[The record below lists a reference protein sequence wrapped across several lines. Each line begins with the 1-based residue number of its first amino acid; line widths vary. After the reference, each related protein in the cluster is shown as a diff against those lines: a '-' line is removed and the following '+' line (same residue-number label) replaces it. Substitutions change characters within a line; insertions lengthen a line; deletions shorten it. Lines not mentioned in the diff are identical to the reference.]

1 MKEICVVAPIY
12 NEAPL
17 ISEFVKQVSEVLI
30 SINDNHQ
37 VILVDDGSTDNSW
50 EVIREEASRNEKI
63 KAIKLSRNFGHHY
76 AITAGIHNSNSK
88 WTVVM
93 DSDLQDRPVVIKD
106 LYKKAVEGYEVV
118 FVSRSNR
125 PESFWYIAVQ
135 KLFYTLLNV
144 TSGLK
149 FNSKQANFSIINSK
163 VVEAFK
169 GFNEFSRFYGSTI
182 RWLGFESAN
191 IIADH
196 GVRFKGK
203 PTYTLRKRFKLA
215 FDIILAF
222 SDRPLK
228 FAILLSLATSFIVFL
243 LSFFYGAGV
252 LLSQSNKNLL
262 GVLPFILMILVM
274 IFFVLFTVFGIYLLS
289 IFREVKKRP
298 LYIISEEIN

>member
-50 EVIREEASRNEKI
+50 EVMREEASRSEKI

-106 LYKKAVEGYEVV
+106 LYEKAVEGYEVV

-125 PESFWYIAVQ
+125 PESFWYIAAQ
-135 KLFYTLLNV
+135 RLFYKLLNV
-144 TSGLK
+144 TSGL
-149 FNSKQANFSIINSK
+149 
-163 VVEAFK
+163 
-169 GFNEFSRFYGSTI
+169 
-182 RWLGFESAN
+182 
-191 IIADH
+191 
-196 GVRFKGK
+196 
-203 PTYTLRKRFKLA
+203 
-215 FDIILAF
+215 
-222 SDRPLK
+222 
-228 FAILLSLATSFIVFL
+228 
-243 LSFFYGAGV
+243 
-252 LLSQSNKNLL
+252 
-262 GVLPFILMILVM
+262 
-274 IFFVLFTVFGIYLLS
+274 
-289 IFREVKKRP
+289 
-298 LYIISEEIN
+298 